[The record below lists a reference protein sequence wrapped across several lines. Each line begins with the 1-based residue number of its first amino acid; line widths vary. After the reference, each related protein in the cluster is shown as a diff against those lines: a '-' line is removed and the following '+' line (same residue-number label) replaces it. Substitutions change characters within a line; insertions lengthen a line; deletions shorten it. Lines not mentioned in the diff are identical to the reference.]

1 MKPFTKGEFV
11 KEYLSTE
18 DKRNS
23 ILEQKQVF
31 ANGRLN
37 RNAVAWQDDDTP
49 ENLQDGLC
57 EKVQSF
63 VAFPREAYRS
73 PVKIIP
79 PSQKYLFMVP
89 KRLGHDWKIWGAWCP
104 SQPQLQEMT
113 WLGVLRKLEK
123 FKAGR
128 STLVSLAMKQS
139 S

>member
-1 MKPFTKGEFV
+1 MNK
-11 KEYLSTE
+11 
-18 DKRNS
+18 
-23 ILEQKQVF
+23 KQVF

-37 RNAVAWQDDDTP
+37 RNAVARQDGDMA

-89 KRLGHDWKIWGAWCP
+89 KRLGHDWRIWRAWCP

-113 WLGVLRKLEK
+113 WLGVLRRLEK
-123 FKAGR
+123 FKTGR